1 MHLDRAH
8 TDVQLVGDEF
18 VGQALD
24 HTLHDLALALG
35 QALDQ
40 LGQALL
46 ALLAVQLLRRALQG
60 LLNPVHQRVV
70 RKGFFA
76 KVERAA
82 LDGIDRRGHI
92 GMTGQKNH
100 RQSGQATFVDQ
111 AIKQGQAADAGHAHV
126 EQQATSLTRQLGH
139 LVQPQV
145 LDQALGTVK
154 ALGLQTARAQQ
165 PSQRLAHAFIV
176 VDHIDQ
182 GFLNRLHG
190 QDCGRAGTAGLCAG
204 SWGARAKLK

>member
-24 HTLHDLALALG
+24 HTLHDLALTLG
-35 QALDQ
+35 QTLDQ

-76 KVERAA
+76 KVERTA

-100 RQSGQATFVDQ
+100 WQGRQAAFVDQ
-111 AIKQGQAADAGHAHV
+111 AIKQGQTTDAGHAHI
-126 EQQATSLTRQLGH
+126 EQQ
-139 LVQPQV
+139 
-145 LDQALGTVK
+145 
-154 ALGLQTARAQQ
+154 
-165 PSQRLAHAFIV
+165 
-176 VDHIDQ
+176 
-182 GFLNRLHG
+182 
-190 QDCGRAGTAGLCAG
+190 TAGL
-204 SWGARAKLK
+204 ARH